1 MDKFTIEKVFI
12 GEKVIDEITDE
23 YGVKWYPLKRF
34 LESILCKYDKISKFR
49 DSVIIRYMQVIE
61 YAADKRAP
69 ERLIK
74 TWCINENGIKY
85 LLRRMSIFQKGK
97 ENINLYRAR
106 EKGFFEACLYF
117 KVKAPDKL
125 NPLYINFPPKIDQY
139 DVWSIL
145 CIEND
150 LKLKNNDRWKRCEE
164 CNYYYPDRVRYFG
177 SNKKNNKKC
186 LQCQGKNF
194 ECQNKV
200 IQFIYDNGGY
210 DLLYKLHSNNP
221 SDDIV
226 NELIKFIGLGGKKTN
241 EN

>member
-1 MDKFTIEKVFI
+1 MNKFTIEKTFI

-106 EKGFFEACLYF
+106 EKGFFEA
-117 KVKAPDKL
+117 
-125 NPLYINFPPKIDQY
+125 
-139 DVWSIL
+139 S
-145 CIEND
+145 
-150 LKLKNNDRWKRCEE
+150 LK
-164 CNYYYPDRVRYFG
+164 
-177 SNKKNNKKC
+177 
-186 LQCQGKNF
+186 
-194 ECQNKV
+194 
-200 IQFIYDNGGY
+200 
-210 DLLYKLHSNNP
+210 
-221 SDDIV
+221 
-226 NELIKFIGLGGKKTN
+226 
-241 EN
+241 